1 MSLKTER
8 KKKKTFLPT
17 EKKNKQ
23 ENQYKTK
30 LKAKQKTEVISEQRN
45 LILP

>member
-8 KKKKTFLPT
+8 KKKNFLPT
-17 EKKNKQ
+17 EKNNKQ
-23 ENQYKTK
+23 ENKYKTK
-30 LKAKQKTEVISEQRN
+30 LKVKQKAEEISEQRN